1 LSAAT
6 AGLAAAMQGATYA
19 FPARA
24 IPLLTQD
31 LEMGLT
37 PEAASWFGKLLS
49 PASTN
54 LVFLC
59 NSN

>member
-1 LSAAT
+1 
-6 AGLAAAMQGATYA
+6 MQGATYA

-49 PASTN
+49 PATRN
-54 LVFLC
+54 LVFLYIVI
-59 NSN
+59 SNISII